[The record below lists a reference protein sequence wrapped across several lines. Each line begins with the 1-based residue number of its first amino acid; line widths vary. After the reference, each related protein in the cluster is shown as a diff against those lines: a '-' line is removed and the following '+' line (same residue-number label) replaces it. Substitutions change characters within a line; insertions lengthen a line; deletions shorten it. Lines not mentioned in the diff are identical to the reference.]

1 MQLYDS
7 HAAALMEYKVLN
19 SEISLGLSVVV
30 LVSLIDLDM
39 LNKQQ
44 RVSAVC
50 TDLVYTH
57 CIQLAVVSFL

>member
-7 HAAALMEYKVLN
+7 HAAALMEYEVLN

-30 LVSLIDLDM
+30 LVSLIALDM

-57 CIQLAVVSFL
+57 